1 MLGGGCGAGY
11 SGCGDTFDMG
21 AGWGGGGGGQ
31 YNISGT
37 MDVDSCL
44 KVHKHENF
52 FGSDFEIV
60 LFYS

>member
-1 MLGGGCGAGY
+1 MVLGGGCGAVVVATH
-11 SGCGDTFDMG
+11 SI
-21 AGWGGGGGGQ
+21 WGLVGGGGGQ

-52 FGSDFEIV
+52 LAPILKLYFFIV
-60 LFYS
+60 S